1 MSLQNE
7 VDQLRRI
14 PLFAQIDTAK
24 LKLMA
29 FTSERLTFAA
39 GQPLFCEGD
48 PGDGAYLIL
57 TGSVEVQLNAAG
69 GPITIARLEQNA
81 FVGEMAILC
90 EVPRTAGVVAAEPV
104 DALKIKKDTFFQL
117 LKDVPQMALEIM
129 RELAHR
135 LHHTNEELRN
145 AKALVKALEARI

>member
-1 MSLQNE
+1 MSIQNE

-29 FTSERLTFAA
+29 FTSERLIFAT
-39 GQPLFCEGD
+39 GQALFREGD

-57 TGSVEVQLNAAG
+57 SGSVDIQLNSEG
-69 GPITIARLEQNA
+69 GPITIAHLEQNA
-81 FVGEMAILC
+81 FVGEMSILC
-90 EVPRTAGVVAAEPV
+90 EVPRTASVVAAEGV
-104 DALKIKKDTFFQL
+104 DALKIKKETFFQL

-129 RELAHR
+129 RELAQR
-135 LHHTNEELRN
+135 LHHTNEELRD
-145 AKALVKALEARI
+145 AKAKLKALQ

>member
-1 MSLQNE
+1 MSLQTE

-29 FTSERLTFAA
+29 FTSERLSFSL
-39 GQPLFCEGD
+39 GQALFREGD

-57 TGSVEVQLNAAG
+57 TGSVDVQLSTPG
-69 GPITIARLEQNA
+69 GQITIAHLEQDA

-90 EVPRTAGVVAAEPV
+90 EVPRTASVVAAEPV

-129 RELAHR
+129 RELAQR
-135 LHHTNEELRN
+135 LHHTNEELRD
-145 AKALVKALEARI
+145 AKAQLKALEARA

>member
-39 GQPLFCEGD
+39 GQPLFREGD
-48 PGDGAYLIL
+48 TADGAYLIL
-57 TGSVEVQLNAAG
+57 SGSVDIQLSAPV
-69 GPITIARLEQNA
+69 GPILIAHLEQNA

-90 EVPRTAGVVAAEPV
+90 DIPRSASVVAAESV

-135 LHHTNEELRN
+135 LHHTNEELRD
-145 AKALVKALEARI
+145 AKAQLKARS

>member
-29 FTSERLTFAA
+29 FTSERLTF
-39 GQPLFCEGD
+39 GQGQTLFKEGD

-57 TGSVEVQLNAAG
+57 SGSVDVQLNAG
-69 GPITIARLEQNA
+69 GAAITIAHLEQNA

-90 EVPRTAGVVAAEPV
+90 DVPRTASVVAAEPV
-104 DALKIKKDTFFQL
+104 DALKVKKDTFFQL
-117 LKDVPQMALEIM
+117 LKDVPQMAVEIM
-129 RELAHR
+129 RELAQR
-135 LHHTNEELRN
+135 LHHTNEELRD
-145 AKALVKALEARI
+145 AKAQLKAMGSRP

>member
-1 MSLQNE
+1 MSLQTE

-29 FTSERLTFAA
+29 FTSERLRFAA
-39 GQPLFCEGD
+39 GQALFREGD

-57 TGSVEVQLNAAG
+57 EGSVDVQLNSDA
-69 GPITIARLEQNA
+69 GPIAIAHLTQNA
-81 FVGEMAILC
+81 FVGEMSILC
-90 EVPRTAGVVAAEPV
+90 EVPRTANVVACEPV
-104 DALKIKKDTFFQL
+104 DALKIKKETFFQL

-129 RELAHR
+129 RELAQR
-135 LHHTNEELRN
+135 LHHTNEELRD
-145 AKALVKALEARI
+145 ARERLKASGAG

>member
-29 FTSERLTFAA
+29 FTSERLIFAT
-39 GQPLFCEGD
+39 GQALFREGD

-57 TGSVEVQLNAAG
+57 SGSVDIQLNSEG
-69 GPITIARLEQNA
+69 GPIMIAHLEQNA
-81 FVGEMAILC
+81 FVGEMSILC
-90 EVPRTAGVVAAEPV
+90 EVPRTASVVAAEGV
-104 DALKIKKDTFFQL
+104 DALKIKKETFFQL

-129 RELAHR
+129 RELAQR
-135 LHHTNEELRN
+135 LHHTNEELRD
-145 AKALVKALEARI
+145 AKAKLKALQ

>member
-24 LKLMA
+24 LKLIA

-39 GQPLFCEGD
+39 GQSLFREGD

-57 TGSVEVQLNAAG
+57 SGSVDVLLSTEA
-69 GPITIARLEQNA
+69 GPITIAHLEQNA

-90 EVPRTAGVVAAEPV
+90 DVPRSATISASEAV
-104 DALKIKKDTFFQL
+104 DALKIKKETFFQL

-129 RELAHR
+129 RELAQR
-135 LHHTNEELRN
+135 LHNTNEELRD
-145 AKALVKALEARI
+145 ARAQLKARS

>member
-14 PLFAQIDTAK
+14 PLFAQIDLAK

-29 FTSERLTFAA
+29 FTSERLTFGL
-39 GQPLFCEGD
+39 GQALFKEGD

-57 TGSVEVQLNAAG
+57 SGSVDVQLNAG
-69 GPITIARLEQNA
+69 GAPITIAHLEQNA

-90 EVPRTAGVVAAEPV
+90 DVPRTASVVAAEPV

-117 LKDVPQMALEIM
+117 LKDVPQMAVEIM
-129 RELAHR
+129 RELAQR
-135 LHHTNEELRN
+135 LHHTNEELRD
-145 AKALVKALEARI
+145 AKAQLKSMGSH

>member
-1 MSLQNE
+1 VSLQNE

-29 FTSERLTFAA
+29 FTSERLSFAA
-39 GQPLFCEGD
+39 GQALFREGD
-48 PGDGAYLIL
+48 PGDAAYLIL
-57 TGSVEVQLNAAG
+57 TGSVDVQLATPG
-69 GPITIARLEQNA
+69 GQITVAHLEQDA

-90 EVPRTAGVVAAEPV
+90 EVPRTASVVAAEAV
-104 DALKIKKDTFFQL
+104 DALKIKKETFFQL

-129 RELAHR
+129 RELAQR
-135 LHHTNEELRN
+135 LHHTNEELRD
-145 AKALVKALEARI
+145 AKAQLKVLEARA

>member
-29 FTSERLTFAA
+29 FTSERLTFAS
-39 GQPLFCEGD
+39 GQILFREGD

-57 TGSVEVQLNAAG
+57 SGSVDVQLNAAG
-69 GPITIARLEQNA
+69 AAITIAHLEQNA

-90 EVPRTAGVVAAEPV
+90 EVPRTASVVAAEAV
-104 DALKIKKDTFFQL
+104 DALKIKKDIFFQL
-117 LKDVPQMALEIM
+117 LRDVPQMALEIM
-129 RELAHR
+129 RELAQR
-135 LHHTNEELRN
+135 LHHTNEELRD
-145 AKALVKALEARI
+145 AKARLKSMGVSA

>member
-14 PLFAQIDTAK
+14 PLFAHIDTAK

-29 FTSERLTFAA
+29 FTSERLAFAA
-39 GQPLFCEGD
+39 GQPLFREGD

-57 TGSVEVQLNAAG
+57 TGSVEVQLNSSS
-69 GPITIARLEQNA
+69 GPITIAHLEQNA

-90 EVPRTAGVVAAEPV
+90 EVPRTASVVASEGV
-104 DALKIKKDTFFQL
+104 EALKIKKDTFFQL

-129 RELAHR
+129 RELAQR
-135 LHHTNEELRN
+135 LHHTNEELRD
-145 AKALVKALEARI
+145 AKAQLKARA

>member
-39 GQPLFCEGD
+39 GQALFREGD

-57 TGSVEVQLNAAG
+57 GGAVEVQLNAEG
-69 GPITIARLEQNA
+69 GPITVARLAENS

-90 EVPRTAGVVAAEPV
+90 DAPRSASVVAADAVE
-104 DALKIKKDTFFQL
+104 ALKIKKDTFFQL
-117 LKDVPQMALEIM
+117 LKDVPQMALEVM
-129 RELAHR
+129 RELAQR
-135 LHHTNEELRN
+135 LHHTNEELRD
-145 AKALVKALEARI
+145 AKAQLNAAKGKV